1 MITLVRRSVETIVGG
16 RPMASNRAEPHAR
29 SMEQFDHEKLD
40 VYRVAID
47 YVVLANDLCASITG
61 RAALRDQLQRAST
74 SITLNIAEGA
84 GEFAKAEKRRFY
96 RIARRSATEC
106 AAVLDVLRCCHLV
119 DDDAKL
125 QQPRQLLL
133 RIVAMLTRLIMGRRT
148 VPAGSGSGSGAF
160 TGQDR

>member
-1 MITLVRRSVETIVGG
+1 
-16 RPMASNRAEPHAR
+16 MASNRVAAHAR
-29 SMEQFDHEKLD
+29 SMARFDHEKLD

-47 YVVLANDLCASITG
+47 FVVLANDLCATITG
-61 RAALRDQLQRAST
+61 RAALSDQLQRAST

-84 GEFAKAEKRRFY
+84 GEFSKAEKRRFY

-106 AAVLDVLRCCHLV
+106 AAVLDVLRCCNLV
-119 DDDAKL
+119 DDDEKL

-133 RIVAMLTRLIMGRRT
+133 RIVAMLTRLIVGRT
-148 VPAGSGSGSGAF
+148 HSPSGLGSGSGAF